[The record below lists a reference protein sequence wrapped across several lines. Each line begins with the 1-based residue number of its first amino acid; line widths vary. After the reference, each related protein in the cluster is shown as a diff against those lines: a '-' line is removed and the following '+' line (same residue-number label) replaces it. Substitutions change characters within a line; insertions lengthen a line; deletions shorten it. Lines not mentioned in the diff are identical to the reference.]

1 MTDKLDRSHLSWF
14 RQGLKT
20 GFPIML
26 GYFAVSL
33 TIGITA
39 RLAGLTAFQAAL
51 SSLLL
56 NASAGEYA
64 AFTVMAAGAGLAEA
78 ALMELV
84 ANARYLLMSC
94 SLSQKFSPDTKLFHR
109 LLVGFFVTDEYFG
122 AAIALPDKLDPF
134 YYYGMVT
141 LAAPGWVAGTYLG
154 VLLGNILP
162 ARVLSALGVALYG
175 MFIAIIIPP
184 AKKDRVTALVVCA
197 AFASSYLVNRLAVFS
212 FMSSSLKIIVLTVI
226 ISAAAA
232 VIFPRKD
239 EN

>member
-1 MTDKLDRSHLSWF
+1 M
-14 RQGLKT
+14 
-20 GFPIML
+20 
-26 GYFAVSL
+26 
-33 TIGITA
+33 
-39 RLAGLTAFQAAL
+39 
-51 SSLLL
+51 
-56 NASAGEYA
+56 
-64 AFTVMAAGAGLAEA
+64 
-78 ALMELV
+78 
-84 ANARYLLMSC
+84 
-94 SLSQKFSPDTKLFHR
+94 
-109 LLVGFFVTDEYFG
+109 
-122 AAIALPDKLDPF
+122 
-134 YYYGMVT
+134 
-141 LAAPGWVAGTYLG
+141 
-154 VLLGNILP
+154 LLGNILP